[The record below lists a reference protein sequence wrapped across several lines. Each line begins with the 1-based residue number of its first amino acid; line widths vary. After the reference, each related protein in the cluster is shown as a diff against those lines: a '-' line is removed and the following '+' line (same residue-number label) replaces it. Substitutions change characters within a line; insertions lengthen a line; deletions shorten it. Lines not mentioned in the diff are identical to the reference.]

1 MSYCRYSPDCD
12 LYLCSS
18 VYGGFNGSYRTPGSH
33 GTIAGSTVR
42 EHFSCVTRVEALETS
57 LERAWA
63 ALRDVD
69 VSAYEILVGKIQSG
83 WRHAAGNHAFLTAEE
98 ELVMR

>member
-42 EHFSCVTRVEALETS
+42 EHFSCVTRVEALEIVEGLKSKGVLVPDAVVDT
-57 LERAWA
+57 
-63 ALRDVD
+63 LRE
-69 VSAYEILVGKIQSG
+69 EIRSG
-83 WRHAAGNHAFLTAEE
+83 MPDPEWDGTF
-98 ELVMR
+98 V